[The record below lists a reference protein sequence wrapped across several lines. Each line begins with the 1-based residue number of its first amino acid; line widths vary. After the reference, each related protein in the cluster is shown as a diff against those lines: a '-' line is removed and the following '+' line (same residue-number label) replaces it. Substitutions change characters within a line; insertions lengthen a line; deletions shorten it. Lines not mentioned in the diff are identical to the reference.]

1 MQLQARSEMFKKIL
15 PAIAGAAGF
24 AFFGPT
30 GAAIGAGLGSAVR
43 GDNPAN
49 IATSAL
55 MGYGLGAVAPS
66 FGLVGGKGLGAF
78 GASAKTALGFGTP
91 ATLPSGTAPAT
102 TRDLAKVMEAGAKNQ
117 AQTSAVRQGLA
128 QRALQFA
135 KDNKLA
141 TAALGLG
148 GLGHWVLLMK
158 KKLYQ
163 VYHHQSHQVVKAC

>member
-1 MQLQARSEMFKKIL
+1 MFKKIL
-15 PAIAGAAGF
+15 PAVTGAIGF
-24 AFFGPT
+24 AFAGPV
-30 GAAIGAGLGSAVR
+30 GASIGAGLGSAIR

-55 MGYGLGAVAPS
+55 MGYGLGAGAPS

-102 TRDLAKVMEAGAKNQ
+102 TRDLGLAMEAGAKKQ

-135 KDNKLA
+135 KDPTPAPIEAPMGPPTAKPIVPVITGRIFLNILLLA
-141 TAALGLG
+141 CGCAT
-148 GLGHWVLLMK
+148 K
-158 KKLYQ
+158 
-163 VYHHQSHQVVKAC
+163 